1 MDEGK
6 SAVRVA
12 RKNLGMTHSTNLP
25 ENDIFQRIFFFF
37 AGDTLSTTQIYYMNI
52 KFNYLSLHY
61 FYNYKSDVHF
71 FW

>member
-25 ENDIFQRIFFFF
+25 ENDIFQRIFFFLPE
-37 AGDTLSTTQIYYMNI
+37 TLYQQHKYII
-52 KFNYLSLHY
+52 
-61 FYNYKSDVHF
+61 
-71 FW
+71 